1 MSTPLDHSY
10 AAWPWVWA
18 FWLECLRSFLLSGGR
33 TMSHDRNRLPA
44 RLRGKNCMKNSILA
58 IVLVLLA
65 GSAGFAQQTSSAW
78 LNDTDR
84 AKMESLRVAG
94 FEALFNL
101 DYEAARKNFR
111 EMAEALPNYPAG
123 PQFLA
128 TSLWIESLYQSRRL
142 QSSLYDSDSFYSQN
156 EDKADPRTVDQ
167 FRTWTRQARLL
178 AEARLKQS
186 PRDPEALYFLGA
198 TEGLKASFEE
208 AVERRHLAALK
219 DGSDA
224 VDRHREVIKLD
235 PSYHDAEIT
244 IGLYDYTVGSLPL
257 AYKILAGIAGFHG
270 SKKRGLAAIERVTK
284 EGRWARDDAKTLLIV
299 LYTREKRFA
308 ESAALAR
315 ELGVK
320 YPRNYLYR
328 LEAADALVS
337 QAALEREA
345 NHSTATTAIENEA
358 FATFE
363 ALLRDKAVR
372 DTAARALDLIHFKY
386 GEALQTAGQYERAA
400 KEFLAAADTAK
411 AQAGLATMAHL
422 YAARALDLAGK
433 RNDALTQYRAVLA
446 RPNVYDAHEQAQA
459 GLKEA
464 FKKKLT

>member
-1 MSTPLDHSY
+1 VLRFS
-10 AAWPWVWA
+10 A
-18 FWLECLRSFLLSGGR
+18 FIRVLFL
-33 TMSHDRNRLPA
+33 
-44 RLRGKNCMKNSILA
+44 
-58 IVLVLLA
+58 IVLAAVPTV
-65 GSAGFAQQTSSAW
+65 AQQTNSAW
-78 LNDTDR
+78 LTDNDR
-84 AKMESLRVAG
+84 AKLESRRAAG

-111 EMAEALPNYPAG
+111 EIAESLPNYPAG

-128 TSLWIESLYQSRRL
+128 ASLWIETLYQSRRL

-156 EDKADPRTVDQ
+156 EDKVDPRIVEQ
-167 FRTWTRQARLL
+167 FRSWTRQARQL
-178 AEARLKQS
+178 AEARLKQV
-186 PRDPEALYFLGA
+186 PRDAEAIYFLGA
-198 TEGLKASFEE
+198 IEGLKATFEE
-208 AVERRHLAALK
+208 AVERRHFAALK

-235 PSYHDAEIT
+235 PAYHDAEIT
-244 IGLYDYTVGSLPL
+244 IGLYDYTVGALPL
-257 AYKILAGIAGFHG
+257 AYKIIAGVAGFHG
-270 SKKRGLAAIERVTK
+270 SKKRGLATIERVVK

-308 ESAALAR
+308 EAAAFAR
-315 ELGVK
+315 ELGAK
-320 YPRNYLYR
+320 SPRNYLYR

-345 NHSTATTAIENEA
+345 NHTTATTATENEA

-363 ALLRDKAVR
+363 SLLRDKVVR
-372 DTAARALDLIHFKY
+372 DTAARAFDLIHFKY
-386 GEALQTAGQYERAA
+386 GEALSTAGQYEKAA
-400 KEFLAAADTAK
+400 KEFLAAADTPN

-446 RPNVYDAHEQAQA
+446 RPNVYDAHGQAQA

-464 FKKKLT
+464 FKKKLG